1 MTAQDIYRERKVE
14 QIQITDDF
22 TFWQFV

>member
-14 QIQITDDF
+14 QIQITYDF